1 MFSDLAMPVG
11 LHRGDL
17 SVPPCSAIA
26 IGLQPADWAPK
37 TFQPPSGASTRPIST
52 SSVNALSTLVS
63 SSPEAIG
70 MTTWAGMRQPS
81 CSATS

>member
-1 MFSDLAMPVG
+1 
-11 LHRGDL
+11 LH
-17 SVPPCSAIA
+17 
-26 IGLQPADWAPK
+26 PADCAPNTRQPSAGAWA
-37 TFQPPSGASTRPIST
+37 RPIST

-70 MTTWAGMRQPS
+70 ITTWAGIRQPS